1 VKKRLLLVMPCLLL
15 TLLLAACGGGD
26 SGGDGGVEDGGALSE
41 EARVEQ
47 SIEEA
52 AASKDPSK
60 CTVYATPAYL
70 EQRTG
75 LTGEAAVE
83 QCEKEAPETPDA
95 EVAVSNVEVDGAK
108 ATAEVTFE
116 GSDFDGQTV
125 RVALARESGDWK
137 TDEFVQFLDFD
148 PSVVLKGIEEGLEE
162 IAASKPEFVSCFMKR
177 FEQLSEAK
185 LEEIVLSERR
195 AQQLST
201 KLATACSPA
210 AS

>member
-1 VKKRLLLVMPCLLL
+1 VKKRLLLVTPCLL
-15 TLLLAACGGGD
+15 TSLLLAACGGGD
-26 SGGDGGVEDGGALSE
+26 SGDGGVEDGGASSE

-47 SIEEA
+47 AIEEA
-52 AASKDPSK
+52 AARKDPSK

-75 LTGEAAVE
+75 LTGEDAVE
-83 QCEKEAPETPDA
+83 QCEKEAPESPDA

-148 PSVVLKGIEEGLEE
+148 PSVVLEGIEEGLEE
-162 IAASKPEFVSCFMKR
+162 IAASKPEFVSCFMER